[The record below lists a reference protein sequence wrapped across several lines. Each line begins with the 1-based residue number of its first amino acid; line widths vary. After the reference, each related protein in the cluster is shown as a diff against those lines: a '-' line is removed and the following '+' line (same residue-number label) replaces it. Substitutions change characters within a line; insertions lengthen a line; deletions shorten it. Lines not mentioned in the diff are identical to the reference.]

1 MQAVLASL
9 LWKAL
14 TGFNMLKDKT
24 KAPLT
29 MFVHENI
36 SERSLPD
43 KKITF
48 LKSTNS
54 AVLCLLKLVV
64 KLCNNTQLRFSLFL
78 IDKVKLRAALL
89 GTNVAAFTA
98 LNKSRRVWK
107 ARSDPA
113 SGRLLKQ
120 WFYFTSEN
128 NQWREISAQT
138 RPLLYTAEPDSSW
151 AEDHW
156 KNNIYKL
163 IADYNK
169 PQHD

>member
-1 MQAVLASL
+1 
-9 LWKAL
+9 
-14 TGFNMLKDKT
+14 MLKDKT

-64 KLCNNTQLRFSLFL
+64 KLCNNTQLRLSLFL

-98 LNKSRRVWK
+98 LNKSRRV
-107 ARSDPA
+107 
-113 SGRLLKQ
+113 
-120 WFYFTSEN
+120 
-128 NQWREISAQT
+128 
-138 RPLLYTAEPDSSW
+138 
-151 AEDHW
+151 
-156 KNNIYKL
+156 
-163 IADYNK
+163 
-169 PQHD
+169 